1 VSTYDYDKE
10 RETFTAL
17 YNAIDAF
24 KEANIQLHA
33 TMSRMRIQTER
44 LIERVGA
51 LEEKIEGDN
60 ELVFTR
66 EQIVS
71 IIHDTVDGNY
81 FDDNFDES
89 VRDLIDEKIES
100 HNDYKDH
107 PDEDD
112 IESVLLR
119 ILGNVRIE
127 PR

>member
-10 RETFTAL
+10 LETFRAL
-17 YNAIDAF
+17 HGAITSLG
-24 KEANIQLHA
+24 EAMLSLHA
-33 TMSRMRIQTER
+33 TISRMRIQTER
-44 LIERVGA
+44 VMERVDA
-51 LEEKIEGDN
+51 IETQIEGKN

-71 IIHDTVDGNY
+71 IIHDTVDDNY
-81 FDDNFDES
+81 FDDNFADS
-89 VRDLIDEKIES
+89 VDDKIDDKIQS

-107 PDEDD
+107 LDEDD

>member
-1 VSTYDYDKE
+1 MSTYDYDRE
-10 RETFTAL
+10 RETFAAL

-33 TMSRMRIQTER
+33 TISRMRIQTER
-44 LIERVGA
+44 AMERIDA
-51 LEEKIEGDN
+51 LEAKIEGDN
-60 ELVFTR
+60 EIAFTR
-66 EQIVS
+66 EQIVA

-81 FDDNFDES
+81 FDDNFDEG

-107 PDEDD
+107 LDEDD

>member
-1 VSTYDYDKE
+1 MSDYDYQKE
-10 RETFTAL
+10 RDTFAAL

-24 KEANIQLHA
+24 KEANVLLHA

-60 ELVFTR
+60 EIAFTR
-66 EQIVS
+66 EQIVA

-81 FDDNFDES
+81 FDDNFDEG

-107 PDEDD
+107 LDEDE
-112 IESVLLR
+112 IENILIR